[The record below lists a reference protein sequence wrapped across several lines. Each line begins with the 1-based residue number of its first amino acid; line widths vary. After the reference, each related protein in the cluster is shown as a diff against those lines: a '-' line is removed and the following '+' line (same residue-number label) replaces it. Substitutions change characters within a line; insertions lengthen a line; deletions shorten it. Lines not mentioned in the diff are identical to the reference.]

1 MKAVGALIVAL
12 GREFVR
18 DRTALFFT
26 LAFPFIFMLIF
37 GLLMQG
43 LDRPRNFDIGLV
55 IDDAS
60 PAASELADALRRLP
74 VLEITEEGFDAE
86 QDRLKEGDRD
96 AVIVV
101 PEGFGD
107 TVAAG
112 STARV
117 RVFFD
122 PSRQTTATIVLPI
135 LSQILDEIDRVRA
148 GTPRGLAIEPVSVV
162 ASDLRAVDFVAPG
175 IIAMSVMQ
183 LGVFSS
189 INLVMRREKLILKRL
204 GATPIRRG
212 TVIGAEVLFRLI
224 ITSVQAA
231 LLVAMAS
238 LAFGVP
244 IEGGFHEL
252 IAIIGLGALA
262 FIGLGFAISSFAK
275 TEEGMLPI
283 AQIVTLPMMFLSGI
297 FFPIDGLPGF
307 LQPVLRVLP
316 LTFLGD
322 GIRQTMVG
330 GFSVNAMWVNYLAL
344 ALWLAVTFVVAVRL
358 FKWE

>member
-135 LSQILDEIDRVRA
+135 LSQILDEIDRVRS

>member
-135 LSQILDEIDRVRA
+135 LSQILDEIDRVRS
-148 GTPRGLAIEPVSVV
+148 GTPRGLTIEPVSVV